1 MKRSLKFVLLGVVII
16 PLLCIVGLLNPP
28 SLLTGILVISA
39 TIGIFTIGWKKVAGI
54 AAAGII
60 GILLAIGVFKLAAQ
74 VEYTR
79 IDHLT
84 DQHSAE
90 MLPAIKQSVNKTE
103 HDHGRIFTNTVDYV
117 KVFEVK
123 ADMAKVFVT
132 TNYDLVD
139 VNGFTMTDRSGAF
152 YFLMRENEK
161 WIIDPTRSVNEIWDE
176 KGSSDRMTWPP
187 YQ

>member
-1 MKRSLKFVLLGVVII
+1 MKRSFKLVLLGIAII
-16 PLLCIVGLLNPP
+16 LLLCIAGLLNPP
-28 SLLTGILVISA
+28 SLLTGILVIGT

-84 DQHSAE
+84 DQYSAE
-90 MLPAIKQSVNKTE
+90 MLPAITKSANKQGKV
-103 HDHGRIFTNTVDYV
+103 GLLVFTSTLDYI

-123 ADMAKVFVT
+123 ADTAKVFVA
-132 TNYDLVD
+132 
-139 VNGFTMTDRSGAF
+139 TDMVSIGADGYRMKDRFNDF
-152 YFLMRENEK
+152 YFLMRQNRK
-161 WIIDPTRSVNEIWDE
+161 WIIDPTRSVDGIWE
-176 KGSSDRMTWPP
+176 AQGNSDRMTWPP
-187 YQ
+187 YR